1 MEGKWMKRI
10 VSAVLIL
17 AVALLAGCVEV
28 VEPEKVE
35 KTDGTPV
42 ESQQSDDKEAQDQ
55 NQTQEQEQEKP
66 KVETFKIGDSVKA
79 GNLIFTVNSTRT
91 DEGNEFIKPGEG
103 KTYYIVDV
111 TVENTGNESE
121 AVSSLMMFKLFD
133 ADGYNYSVTF
143 GPETKGSVDG
153 EISPGRKIRGELVFE
168 IPEEATGLELQIDPT
183 VFGSGQII
191 VNLDK

>member
-1 MEGKWMKRI
+1 MMKKI
-10 VSAVLIL
+10 FVLIL
-17 AVALLAGCVEV
+17 ILSLALSLFSACGSSQDVK
-28 VEPEKVE
+28 PEKVDSE
-35 KTDGTPV
+35 T
-42 ESQQSDDKEAQDQ
+42 SQQKE
-55 NQTQEQEQEKP
+55 TKT
-66 KVETFKIGDSVKA
+66 ETETYKIGDSVKA

-91 DEGNEFIKPGEG
+91 DEGSDFIKPKDGHI
-103 KTYYIVDV
+103 YHIVDV
-111 TVENTGNESE
+111 TVENAGDKSE
-121 AVSSLMMFKLFD
+121 TVSSLMMFKLLD
-133 ADGYNYSVTF
+133 SDGYNYSVTF

>member
-1 MEGKWMKRI
+1 MKRI

-42 ESQQSDDKEAQDQ
+42 ESQQSDDKD
-55 NQTQEQEQEKP
+55 QTQEQEQEKP

-79 GNLIFTVNSTRT
+79 GNLVFTVNSTRT
-91 DEGNEFIKPGEG
+91 DEGNEFIKPAEG
-103 KTYYIVDV
+103 KIYYIVDV
-111 TVENTGNESE
+111 TVENTGDESE
-121 AVSSLMMFKLFD
+121 VVSSLMMFKLFD

-153 EISPGRKIRGELVFE
+153 EVAAGRKIRGELVFE